1 MLYKAAFSIDSISL
15 LVSLETVNISTCFIM
30 VWYAPNVE
38 GSSIF
43 EELPSLS
50 SSTSDVYGS
59 LLNNGLYVFQPNMN
73 MDLDLI
79 KAVMGWCYHL
89 VWAVYIHSP
98 QAAYINFCIGDEPVS
113 PEFKKYFSTGIHR
126 AFFPDAPER
135 DCNVVFHPLQER
147 LEPDRMLSLAIAISE
162 NHELPGMNLFYLH
175 KNPGWKP
182 SYRPKILDLPS
193 VDDLD
198 DIQQQL

>member
-1 MLYKAAFSIDSISL
+1 MAS
-15 LVSLETVNISTCFIM
+15 
-30 VWYAPNVE
+30 YAQNVE

-43 EELPSLS
+43 KELPSLS
-50 SSTSDVYGS
+50 SSTADVYSS

-79 KAVMGWCYHL
+79 KAVMGWYYRL
-89 VWAVYIHSP
+89 VRAVYIHSP
-98 QAAYINFCIGDEPVS
+98 QAAYIDLCIGDEPVS
-113 PEFKKYFSTGIHR
+113 PELKKYFLTGIHH
-126 AFFPDAPER
+126 AFFPDAPHG
-135 DCNVVFHPLQER
+135 DCNVVFHPLQEW

-175 KNPGWKP
+175 KNPEWKP
-182 SYRPKILDLPS
+182 SYRPKILELPS
-193 VDDLD
+193 ADDLD

>member
-1 MLYKAAFSIDSISL
+1 MAL
-15 LVSLETVNISTCFIM
+15 
-30 VWYAPNVE
+30 YAPKEE
-38 GSSIF
+38 GISIF
-43 EELPSLS
+43 DELPSLS
-50 SSTSDVYGS
+50 SSTLNVYGS

-79 KAVMGWCYHL
+79 KNVMGWYYHL
-89 VWAVYIHSP
+89 VQAVYLHSP
-98 QAAYINFCIGDEPVS
+98 QAAYIDLCIGDEPVS
-113 PEFKKYFSTGIHR
+113 PEFKKYFLTGIHC

-147 LEPDRMLSLAIAISE
+147 LEPDRMFSLAIAISE
-162 NHELPGMNLFYLH
+162 GHELPGMNLFYLH
-175 KNPGWKP
+175 KNPEWKP

-193 VDDLD
+193 TDDLD